1 MNGMTTNKSLL
12 AGALLLA
19 GSSAFALTGSA
30 DSASVF
36 LDTVAPTPG
45 TATPP
50 PTGLLTGFSVPYS
63 SATDGTG
70 TGLAR
75 VELWARE
82 DAASWAF
89 SSLFQATAGGS
100 FSYTPAGAGTFH
112 FDLVAEDA
120 VGNRSAAPS
129 GSTGTGDGTTLVSGD
144 TTNPVARCQ
153 SIAVTL
159 DGGTGTAT
167 ITAAQIDNGST
178 DDIAIQS
185 IVVTPDTFNCDD
197 IGANTVTLTVTDTSN
212 NQDSCQATVTVNRG
226 TACDDGDGIS
236 IATEDAGPNGGDGNN
251 DGTLDSFQ
259 ANVATFLN
267 GADAGANVGQYL
279 TLVSPADTQLSDVG
293 VFPAIPPLPGGVTSF
308 PLGMVSFQVSGPGVQ
323 PFPAATVVTL
333 IAEQTPSPIT
343 GSYYKVDGPVY
354 TPFDFPVFPL
364 GVTST
369 GTVFDGTRTWTIT
382 LSDDDGTFGHALT
395 GDLDASFGLIVDPG
409 GPAVNAPLAVSLAS
423 FTATSTV
430 DGVRLDWATV
440 AELNNA
446 GFNVYRAEGA
456 GLVQLNG
463 AIIPAE
469 GLDGAGALYSY
480 LDGSTTAGSYF
491 LEDVDLNGTKTLHG
505 PVTAASTTAVK
516 EWMMY

>member
-1 MNGMTTNKSLL
+1 MVMKKTSTNHSPRQQEISMNGMTTNKSLL

-89 SSLFQATAGGS
+89 SSLFQATASGS
-100 FSYTPAGAGTFH
+100 YSYTPAGAGSFH
-112 FDLVAEDA
+112 FDLVAEDV
-120 VGNRSAAPS
+120 VGNRSTVPS

-185 IVVTPDTFNCDD
+185 IVVTPDTFDCDD
-197 IGANTVTLTVTDTSN
+197 LGDNTVTLTVTDTSN

-251 DGTLDSFQ
+251 DGILDSFQ

-279 TLVSPADTQLSDVG
+279 TLVSPAGTQLSGVG

-308 PLGMVSFQVSGPGVQ
+308 PLGMVSFQVSGAGVQ

-369 GTVFDGTRTWTIT
+369 GTVFDG
-382 LSDDDGTFGHALT
+382 DE
-395 GDLDASFGLIVDPG
+395 DLDDHAVGRRRDVRACADGRPGRELRADRGSGRSGGERAAGGIAGELHGDVDGGRRAAGLGDGGGAEQCGLQRLSRGGRGARATERGDHPG
-409 GPAVNAPLAVSLAS
+409 GGSRRCG
-423 FTATSTV
+423 
-430 DGVRLDWATV
+430 GVV
-440 AELNNA
+440 
-446 GFNVYRAEGA
+446 
-456 GLVQLNG
+456 
-463 AIIPAE
+463 
-469 GLDGAGALYSY
+469 
-480 LDGSTTAGSYF
+480 
-491 LEDVDLNGTKTLHG
+491 
-505 PVTAASTTAVK
+505 
-516 EWMMY
+516 